1 MKLRSAVAAL
11 AAALCL
17 SSAGLAPALAD
28 DPIIYAGTTSWYWDE
43 GHTQLAGYRIVE
55 CNGVVHGPYPGPGQQ
70 YAWITEHEVFVP
82 LNC

>member
-1 MKLRSAVAAL
+1 VKLGSAVAAM

-17 SSAGLAPALAD
+17 SAGVAPAVAVS
-28 DPIIYAGTTSWYWDE
+28 DPIIYAGTTYWYWDE
-43 GHTQLAGYRIVE
+43 AHTQLAGYQIVE
-55 CNGVVHGPYPGPGQQ
+55 CNGVRHGPYPGPGEP